1 MSALKRK
8 LAENWKFIIGV
19 VMIGILLLPMA
30 YTIFFTLPSTDDFSV
45 ACNVHKNSI
54 FMDSFRYANMRF
66 TTWTGLWPYMFIE
79 TLINPLILFPL
90 ESYGIGVEMLLLFS
104 AFMIALF
111 MMIATAAKEIL
122 GETKRENIAAYIL
135 AFLFVFLNTN
145 IYSEIYYWFV
155 GSSYMMAMTLGLVT
169 ITLTILYFYKEKSS
183 RISKIL
189 LCVIGAL
196 ACNFFQEAILP
207 GMIYMI
213 LWICFSVREK
223 KPVWKKSVPFWFMFV
238 SEVIAVAAPG
248 NYARHESFDS
258 SLHIVDACVDACKIM
273 LMIIKQMI
281 QQPFFI
287 ALLIFFVYV
296 GLRHERNMKGKWVIL
311 SAALTIATL
320 GLNAFPIALGY
331 AGADYFPNRLY
342 FVLDLVFMVGMSV
355 VSVCA
360 GMYIRGTA
368 WYKSCGDNGQ
378 VRMYLIGFIF
388 LLLYTTIIYGQ
399 NVSKLPWV
407 RTLAETRNVKQ
418 IHDIWQ
424 ECLIEIRDSENRQVV
439 IEIEEVYYDSPVL
452 QLPRLTDDADNWKNR
467 AAAKLYNKESVVVT
481 QKEE

>member
-1 MSALKRK
+1 
-8 LAENWKFIIGV
+8 
-19 VMIGILLLPMA
+19 
-30 YTIFFTLPSTDDFSV
+30 
-45 ACNVHKNSI
+45 
-54 FMDSFRYANMRF
+54 
-66 TTWTGLWPYMFIE
+66 
-79 TLINPLILFPL
+79 
-90 ESYGIGVEMLLLFS
+90 
-104 AFMIALF
+104 
-111 MMIATAAKEIL
+111 
-122 GETKRENIAAYIL
+122 
-135 AFLFVFLNTN
+135 
-145 IYSEIYYWFV
+145 
-155 GSSYMMAMTLGLVT
+155 MMAMTLGLVT

-223 KPVWKKSVPFWFMFV
+223 KPLWKKSVPFWFMFV
-238 SEVIAVAAPG
+238 SGVIAVAAPG

-331 AGADYFPNRLY
+331 AGADYFPN
-342 FVLDLVFMVGMSV
+342 
-355 VSVCA
+355 
-360 GMYIRGTA
+360 
-368 WYKSCGDNGQ
+368 
-378 VRMYLIGFIF
+378 
-388 LLLYTTIIYGQ
+388 
-399 NVSKLPWV
+399 
-407 RTLAETRNVKQ
+407 
-418 IHDIWQ
+418 
-424 ECLIEIRDSENRQVV
+424 
-439 IEIEEVYYDSPVL
+439 
-452 QLPRLTDDADNWKNR
+452 
-467 AAAKLYNKESVVVT
+467 
-481 QKEE
+481 